1 MIKALISDSG
11 FRLRVSYA
19 LLCGICF
26 LQLLFLAVFIF
37 FTTDLIQQR
46 FEAADF
52 LRQAEVI
59 PLPATLILGGT
70 LLLYPMLLGVM
81 QLRGH
86 VREKP
91 WSALAFLLLE
101 SVICM
106 ALLRLTSF
114 AGNQIFLL
122 VAANMLTLTRDR
134 KNRGIGLIILGI
146 LFLFTNDHVVS
157 AFVPI
162 TSFERYLYPY
172 TAQSASLFQGTASA
186 LSTWVLILFLVYIL
200 FLIQDQMLE
209 SAQMRRINDELR
221 TLNHQLEE
229 MADVREKMG
238 ETRERNRLAREIHDT
253 LGHTLTGLST
263 GIDAA
268 KTLLQRDPDMAIK
281 QLDIL
286 SATAREGLKDV
297 RRSVRKLRPDA
308 LENHTLKGALETMIE
323 EFMRSSGV
331 KVSYVCHLDSLDFQ
345 PDEED
350 TIYRIVQECM
360 TNSVRHGHA
369 SRIYISFGKDQDSL
383 ILIIEDDGK
392 GCVDIQ
398 EGFGLHHMK
407 ERIAL
412 LNGNVRFYGRDGFEV
427 LVELPLRKEG
437 ERIRS
442 R

>member
-134 KNRGIGLIILGI
+134 KNRGIGLIILVI

-186 LSTWVLILFLVYIL
+186 LSTSVLILFLVYIL

-268 KTLLQRDPDMAIK
+268 KTLLQCDPDMAIK

-427 LVELPLRKEG
+427 LVELPLRKED
-437 ERIRS
+437 ERI
-442 R
+442 

>member
-134 KNRGIGLIILGI
+134 KNRGIGLIILVI

-172 TAQSASLFQGTASA
+172 TSQSASLFQGTASA
-186 LSTWVLILFLVYIL
+186 LSTSVLILFLVYIL

-268 KTLLQRDPDMAIK
+268 KTLLRRDPDMAIK

-427 LVELPLRKEG
+427 LVELPLRKED
-437 ERIRS
+437 ERI
-442 R
+442 

>member
-101 SVICM
+101 SLICM

-134 KNRGIGLIILGI
+134 KNRGIGLIILVI

-427 LVELPLRKEG
+427 LVELPLRKED
-437 ERIRS
+437 ERI
-442 R
+442 

>member
-1 MIKALISDSG
+1 MKTLIADSG
-11 FRLRVSYA
+11 LRLRIAYA

-26 LQLLFLAVFIF
+26 LQLLFLAVFF
-37 FTTDLIQQR
+37 FYTTDLIRQR
-46 FEAADF
+46 YEAADF

-70 LLLYPMLLGVM
+70 LLLYPLLLGIM

-86 VREKP
+86 VRERP

-101 SVICM
+101 SFFCL

-114 AGNQIFLL
+114 AGNQLFLL

-134 KNRGIGLIILGI
+134 KNRGIGIIILVI
-146 LFLFTNDHVVS
+146 LFLCTNYHVAS
-157 AFVPI
+157 TLVPV
-162 TSFERYLYPY
+162 TSFESYLYPY
-172 TAQSASLFQGTASA
+172 TSQTAALFQGLSA
-186 LSTWVLILFLVYIL
+186 ALAALVLILFLVYIL

-209 SAQMRRINDELR
+209 SAQMRQINDELR
-221 TLNHQLEE
+221 ILNHQLEE
-229 MADVREKMG
+229 VADVREKMG

-268 KTLLQRDPDMAIK
+268 KTLLQRDPALAMK

-286 SATAREGLKDV
+286 AATARDGLKDV

-323 EFMRSSGV
+323 EFVHSTGV
-331 KVSYVCHLDSLDFQ
+331 KVNFVCHLDSLDFQ

-350 TIYRIVQECM
+350 IIYRIVQECM

-383 ILIIEDDGK
+383 ILIIEDDGS
-392 GCVDIQ
+392 GCMDIQ

-427 LVELPLRKEG
+427 LVELPLRKEY
-437 ERIRS
+437 ERT
-442 R
+442 

>member
-1 MIKALISDSG
+1 MKALIADSG
-11 FRLRVSYA
+11 LRLRIAYA

-26 LQLLFLAVFIF
+26 LQLLFLAAFFF
-37 FTTDLIQQR
+37 FTTDLIRQHY
-46 FEAADF
+46 EAADF

-59 PLPATLILGGT
+59 PLSATLILGGT
-70 LLLYPMLLGVM
+70 LLLYPLLLVVM
-81 QLRGH
+81 QLRAH

-101 SVICM
+101 SIFCLI
-106 ALLRLTSF
+106 LLRLTSF
-114 AGNQIFLL
+114 AGNQVFLL

-134 KNRGIGLIILGI
+134 KNRGIGIIILVI
-146 LFLFTNDHVVS
+146 LFLCTNYHVVS
-157 AFVPI
+157 AFMPV
-162 TSFERYLYPY
+162 TSFESYLYPY
-172 TAQSASLFQGTASA
+172 TAQTAALFQGLSA
-186 LSTWVLILFLVYIL
+186 ALAALVLILFLVYIL

-209 SAQMRRINDELR
+209 SAQMRQINDELR
-221 TLNHQLEE
+221 ILNHQLEE

-268 KTLLQRDPDMAIK
+268 KTLLQRDPALAMK

-286 SATAREGLKDV
+286 AATARDGLKDV

-323 EFMRSSGV
+323 EFVRSTGV
-331 KVSYVCHLDSLDFQ
+331 KVNFVCHLDSLNFQ

-360 TNSVRHGHA
+360 TNSVRHGQA
-369 SRIYISFGKDQDSL
+369 SRIYITFGRDQDAL

-392 GCVDIQ
+392 GCTDIQ

-427 LVELPLRKEG
+427 LVELPLRKEY
-437 ERIRS
+437 ERT
-442 R
+442 

>member
-134 KNRGIGLIILGI
+134 KNRGIGLIILVI

-157 AFVPI
+157 AFLPI

-172 TAQSASLFQGTASA
+172 TAQSASLFQGIASA
-186 LSTWVLILFLVYIL
+186 LSTSVLILFLVYIL

-427 LVELPLRKEG
+427 LVELPLRKED
-437 ERIRS
+437 ERI
-442 R
+442 

>member
-134 KNRGIGLIILGI
+134 KNRGIGLIILVI

-186 LSTWVLILFLVYIL
+186 LSTSVLILFLVYIL

-369 SRIYISFGKDQDSL
+369 SRIYISFGKDQDFL

-427 LVELPLRKEG
+427 LVELPLRKED
-437 ERIRS
+437 ERI
-442 R
+442 

>member
-1 MIKALISDSG
+1 MKTLIADSG
-11 FRLRVSYA
+11 LRLRIAYA

-26 LQLLFLAVFIF
+26 LQLLFLAVFF
-37 FTTDLIQQR
+37 FYTTDLIRQR
-46 FEAADF
+46 YEAADF

-70 LLLYPMLLGVM
+70 LLLYPLLLGIM
-81 QLRGH
+81 KLRGH
-86 VREKP
+86 VRERP

-101 SVICM
+101 SFFCL

-114 AGNQIFLL
+114 AGNQLFLL

-134 KNRGIGLIILGI
+134 KNRGIGIIILVI
-146 LFLFTNDHVVS
+146 LFLCTNYHVAS
-157 AFVPI
+157 TLVPV
-162 TSFERYLYPY
+162 TSFESYLYPY
-172 TAQSASLFQGTASA
+172 TSQTAALFQGLSA
-186 LSTWVLILFLVYIL
+186 ALAALVLILFLVYIL

-209 SAQMRRINDELR
+209 SAQMRQINDELR
-221 TLNHQLEE
+221 LLNHQLEE
-229 MADVREKMG
+229 VADVREKVG

-268 KTLLQRDPDMAIK
+268 KTLLQRDPALAMK

-286 SATAREGLKDV
+286 AATARDGLKDV

-323 EFMRSSGV
+323 EFVHSTGV
-331 KVSYVCHLDSLDFQ
+331 KVNFVCHLDSLDFQ

-383 ILIIEDDGK
+383 ILIIEDDGS
-392 GCVDIQ
+392 GCMDIQ

-427 LVELPLRKEG
+427 LVELPLRKEY
-437 ERIRS
+437 ERT
-442 R
+442 

>member
-134 KNRGIGLIILGI
+134 KNRGIGLIILVI

-186 LSTWVLILFLVYIL
+186 LSTSVLILFLVYIL

-238 ETRERNRLAREIHDT
+238 ETRERNRLTREIHDT

-427 LVELPLRKEG
+427 LVELPLRKED
-437 ERIRS
+437 ERI
-442 R
+442 

>member
-134 KNRGIGLIILGI
+134 KNRGIGLIILVI
-146 LFLFTNDHVVS
+146 LFLFTNDHVIS
-157 AFVPI
+157 AFLPI

-186 LSTWVLILFLVYIL
+186 LSTSVLILFLVYIL

-427 LVELPLRKEG
+427 LVELPLRKED
-437 ERIRS
+437 ERI
-442 R
+442 

>member
-1 MIKALISDSG
+1 M
-11 FRLRVSYA
+11 V
-19 LLCGICF
+19 
-26 LQLLFLAVFIF
+26 
-37 FTTDLIQQR
+37 
-46 FEAADF
+46 
-52 LRQAEVI
+52 
-59 PLPATLILGGT
+59 
-70 LLLYPMLLGVM
+70 
-81 QLRGH
+81 
-86 VREKP
+86 
-91 WSALAFLLLE
+91 
-101 SVICM
+101 
-106 ALLRLTSF
+106 
-114 AGNQIFLL
+114 
-122 VAANMLTLTRDR
+122 
-134 KNRGIGLIILGI
+134 I

-407 ERIAL
+407 ERIGK
-412 LNGNVRFYGRDGFEV
+412 NGQKYGHRSAFCLETQHFPDCIHHPDWPSCVLRAGEV
-427 LVELPLRKEG
+427 FDSKTIYSFTTE
-437 ERIRS
+437 
-442 R
+442 

>member
-1 MIKALISDSG
+1 MKTLIADSG
-11 FRLRVSYA
+11 LRLRIAYA

-26 LQLLFLAVFIF
+26 LQLLFLAVFF
-37 FTTDLIQQR
+37 FYTTDLIRQR
-46 FEAADF
+46 YEAADF

-70 LLLYPMLLGVM
+70 LLLYPLLLGIM

-86 VREKP
+86 VRERP

-101 SVICM
+101 SFFCL

-134 KNRGIGLIILGI
+134 KNRGIGLIILVI
-146 LFLFTNDHVVS
+146 LFLCTNDHVVS

-186 LSTWVLILFLVYIL
+186 LSTSVLILFLVYIL

-369 SRIYISFGKDQDSL
+369 SRIYISFGKDQHSL

-427 LVELPLRKEG
+427 LVELPLRKED
-437 ERIRS
+437 ERI
-442 R
+442 

>member
-134 KNRGIGLIILGI
+134 KNRGIGLIILVI

-157 AFVPI
+157 AFLPI

-186 LSTWVLILFLVYIL
+186 LSTSVLILFLVYIL
-200 FLIQDQMLE
+200 FLIQDQMME

-427 LVELPLRKEG
+427 LVELPLRKED
-437 ERIRS
+437 ERI
-442 R
+442 

>member
-26 LQLLFLAVFIF
+26 LQLLFLALFIF

-134 KNRGIGLIILGI
+134 KNRGIGLIILVI

-186 LSTWVLILFLVYIL
+186 LSTSVLILFLVYIL

-427 LVELPLRKEG
+427 LVELPLRKED
-437 ERIRS
+437 ERI
-442 R
+442 

>member
-134 KNRGIGLIILGI
+134 KNRGIGLIILVI

-186 LSTWVLILFLVYIL
+186 LSTSVLILFLVYIL
-200 FLIQDQMLE
+200 FLIQDQMME

-427 LVELPLRKEG
+427 LVELPLRKED
-437 ERIRS
+437 ERI
-442 R
+442 

>member
-1 MIKALISDSG
+1 MKTLIADSG
-11 FRLRVSYA
+11 LRLRIAYA

-26 LQLLFLAVFIF
+26 LQLLFLAVFF
-37 FTTDLIQQR
+37 FYTTDLIR
-46 FEAADF
+46 RRYEAADF

-70 LLLYPMLLGVM
+70 LLLYPLLLGIM

-86 VREKP
+86 VRERP

-101 SVICM
+101 SFFCL

-114 AGNQIFLL
+114 AGNQLFLL

-134 KNRGIGLIILGI
+134 KNRGIGIIILVI
-146 LFLFTNDHVVS
+146 LFLCTNYHVAS
-157 AFVPI
+157 TLVPV
-162 TSFERYLYPY
+162 TSFESYLYPY
-172 TAQSASLFQGTASA
+172 TSQTAALFQGLSA
-186 LSTWVLILFLVYIL
+186 ALAALVLILFLVYIL

-209 SAQMRRINDELR
+209 SAQMRQINDELR
-221 TLNHQLEE
+221 ILNHQLEE
-229 MADVREKMG
+229 VADVREKMG

-268 KTLLQRDPDMAIK
+268 KTLLQRDPALAMK

-286 SATAREGLKDV
+286 AATARDGLKDV

-323 EFMRSSGV
+323 EFVHSTGV
-331 KVSYVCHLDSLDFQ
+331 KVNFVCHLDSLDFQ

-383 ILIIEDDGK
+383 ILIIEDDGS
-392 GCVDIQ
+392 GCMDIQ

-427 LVELPLRKEG
+427 LVELPLRKEY
-437 ERIRS
+437 ERT
-442 R
+442 

>member
-134 KNRGIGLIILGI
+134 KNRGIGLIILVI

-157 AFVPI
+157 AFLPI

-186 LSTWVLILFLVYIL
+186 LSTSVLILFLVYIL

-238 ETRERNRLAREIHDT
+238 ETRERNRLARGIHDT

-427 LVELPLRKEG
+427 LVELPLRKED
-437 ERIRS
+437 ERI
-442 R
+442 

>member
-114 AGNQIFLL
+114 VGNQIFLL

-134 KNRGIGLIILGI
+134 KNRGIGLIILVI
-146 LFLFTNDHVVS
+146 LFLCTNDHVVS

-186 LSTWVLILFLVYIL
+186 LSTSVLILFLVYIL

-268 KTLLQRDPDMAIK
+268 KTLLQRDPDMAIE

-427 LVELPLRKEG
+427 LVELPLRKED
-437 ERIRS
+437 ERI
-442 R
+442 

>member
-1 MIKALISDSG
+1 MAVIKALISDSG

-26 LQLLFLAVFIF
+26 LPLLFLAVFIF

-134 KNRGIGLIILGI
+134 KNRGIGLIILVI

-186 LSTWVLILFLVYIL
+186 LSTSVLILFLVYIL

-427 LVELPLRKEG
+427 LVELPLRKED
-437 ERIRS
+437 ERI
-442 R
+442 

>member
-134 KNRGIGLIILGI
+134 KNRGIGLIILVI

-186 LSTWVLILFLVYIL
+186 LSTSVLILFLVYIL

-412 LNGNVRFYGRDGFEV
+412 LNGNVRFYGRAGFEV
-427 LVELPLRKEG
+427 LVELPLRKED
-437 ERIRS
+437 ERI
-442 R
+442 

>member
-1 MIKALISDSG
+1 MIIALISDSG

-134 KNRGIGLIILGI
+134 KNRGIGLIILVI
-146 LFLFTNDHVVS
+146 LFLCTNDHVVS

-186 LSTWVLILFLVYIL
+186 LSTSVLILFLVYIL

-369 SRIYISFGKDQDSL
+369 SCIYISFGKDQDSL

-412 LNGNVRFYGRDGFEV
+412 
-427 LVELPLRKEG
+427 
-437 ERIRS
+437 
-442 R
+442 

>member
-1 MIKALISDSG
+1 MKTLIADSG
-11 FRLRVSYA
+11 LRLRIAYA

-26 LQLLFLAVFIF
+26 LQLLFLAVFF
-37 FTTDLIQQR
+37 FYTTDLIRQR
-46 FEAADF
+46 YEAADF

-70 LLLYPMLLGVM
+70 LLLYPLLLGIM

-86 VREKP
+86 VRERP

-101 SVICM
+101 SFFCL

-114 AGNQIFLL
+114 AGNQLFLL

-134 KNRGIGLIILGI
+134 KNRGIGIIILVI
-146 LFLFTNDHVVS
+146 LFLCTNYHVAS
-157 AFVPI
+157 TLVPV
-162 TSFERYLYPY
+162 TSFESYLYPY
-172 TAQSASLFQGTASA
+172 TSQTAALFQGLSA
-186 LSTWVLILFLVYIL
+186 ALAALVLILFLVYIL

-209 SAQMRRINDELR
+209 SAQMRQINDELR
-221 TLNHQLEE
+221 ILNHQLEE
-229 MADVREKMG
+229 VADVREKMG

-268 KTLLQRDPDMAIK
+268 KTLLQRDPALAMK

-286 SATAREGLKDV
+286 AATARDGLKDV

-323 EFMRSSGV
+323 EFVHSTGV
-331 KVSYVCHLDSLDFQ
+331 KVNFVCHLDSLDFQ

-369 SRIYISFGKDQDSL
+369 SRIYISFGKDQHSL
-383 ILIIEDDGK
+383 ILIIEDDGS
-392 GCVDIQ
+392 GCMDIQ

-427 LVELPLRKEG
+427 LVELPLRKEY
-437 ERIRS
+437 ERT
-442 R
+442 

>member
-134 KNRGIGLIILGI
+134 KNRGIGLIILVI

-186 LSTWVLILFLVYIL
+186 LSTSVLILFLVYIL

-286 SATAREGLKDV
+286 SATARVGLKDV
-297 RRSVRKLRPDA
+297 RRSLRKLRPDA

-427 LVELPLRKEG
+427 LVELPLRKED
-437 ERIRS
+437 ERI
-442 R
+442 

>member
-134 KNRGIGLIILGI
+134 KNRGIGLIILVI
-146 LFLFTNDHVVS
+146 LFLCTNDHVVS

-186 LSTWVLILFLVYIL
+186 LSTSVLILFLVYIL

-281 QLDIL
+281 QQDIL

-427 LVELPLRKEG
+427 LVELPLRKED
-437 ERIRS
+437 ERI
-442 R
+442 

>member
-1 MIKALISDSG
+1 VIKALISDSG

-134 KNRGIGLIILGI
+134 KNRGIGLIILVI

-186 LSTWVLILFLVYIL
+186 LSTSVLILFLVYIL

-427 LVELPLRKEG
+427 LVELPLRKED
-437 ERIRS
+437 ERI
-442 R
+442 

>member
-1 MIKALISDSG
+1 MKTLIADSG
-11 FRLRVSYA
+11 LRLRIAYA

-26 LQLLFLAVFIF
+26 LQLLFLAVFF
-37 FTTDLIQQR
+37 FYTTDLIRQR
-46 FEAADF
+46 YEAADF

-70 LLLYPMLLGVM
+70 LLLYPLLLGIM

-86 VREKP
+86 VRERP

-101 SVICM
+101 SFFCL

-114 AGNQIFLL
+114 AGNQLFLL

-134 KNRGIGLIILGI
+134 KNRGIGIIILVI
-146 LFLFTNDHVVS
+146 LFLCTNYHVAS
-157 AFVPI
+157 TLVPV
-162 TSFERYLYPY
+162 TSFESYLYPY
-172 TAQSASLFQGTASA
+172 TSQTAALFQGLSA
-186 LSTWVLILFLVYIL
+186 ALAALVLILFLVYIL

-209 SAQMRRINDELR
+209 SAQMRQINDELR
-221 TLNHQLEE
+221 ILNHQLEE
-229 MADVREKMG
+229 VADVREKMG

-268 KTLLQRDPDMAIK
+268 KTLLQRDPALAMK

-286 SATAREGLKDV
+286 AATARDGLKDV

-323 EFMRSSGV
+323 EFVHSTGV
-331 KVSYVCHLDSLDFQ
+331 KVNFVCHLDSLDFQ

-427 LVELPLRKEG
+427 LVELPLRKED
-437 ERIRS
+437 ERI
-442 R
+442 

>member
-1 MIKALISDSG
+1 MIKVLISDSG

-134 KNRGIGLIILGI
+134 KNRGIGLIILVI
-146 LFLFTNDHVVS
+146 LFLCTNDHVVS

-186 LSTWVLILFLVYIL
+186 LSTSVLILFLVYIL

-427 LVELPLRKEG
+427 LVELPLRKED
-437 ERIRS
+437 ERI
-442 R
+442 

>member
-134 KNRGIGLIILGI
+134 KNRGIGLIILVI

-186 LSTWVLILFLVYIL
+186 LSTSVLILFLVYIL

-369 SRIYISFGKDQDSL
+369 SRIYISFGKDQDYL

-427 LVELPLRKEG
+427 LVELPLRKED
-437 ERIRS
+437 ERI
-442 R
+442 

>member
-134 KNRGIGLIILGI
+134 KNRGIGLIILVI

-383 ILIIEDDGK
+383 ILIIEDNGK

-427 LVELPLRKEG
+427 LVELPLRKED
-437 ERIRS
+437 ERI
-442 R
+442 

>member
-52 LRQAEVI
+52 LRQAEAI

-134 KNRGIGLIILGI
+134 KNRGIGLIILVI

-186 LSTWVLILFLVYIL
+186 LSTSVLILFLVYIL

-427 LVELPLRKEG
+427 LVELPLRKED
-437 ERIRS
+437 ERI
-442 R
+442 

>member
-134 KNRGIGLIILGI
+134 KNRGIGLIILVI

-172 TAQSASLFQGTASA
+172 TAQSSLFQGTASA

-427 LVELPLRKEG
+427 LVELPLRKED
-437 ERIRS
+437 ERI
-442 R
+442 

>member
-134 KNRGIGLIILGI
+134 KNRGIGLIILVI
-146 LFLFTNDHVVS
+146 LFLCTNDHVVS

-427 LVELPLRKEG
+427 LVELPLRKED
-437 ERIRS
+437 ERI
-442 R
+442 

>member
-134 KNRGIGLIILGI
+134 KNRGIGLIILVI

-186 LSTWVLILFLVYIL
+186 LSTSVLILFLVYIL

-297 RRSVRKLRPDA
+297 RRPVRKLRPDA

-427 LVELPLRKEG
+427 LVELPLRKED
-437 ERIRS
+437 ERI
-442 R
+442 

>member
-134 KNRGIGLIILGI
+134 KNRGIGLIILVI

-360 TNSVRHGHA
+360 TNSVRHGQA

-427 LVELPLRKEG
+427 LVELPLRKED
-437 ERIRS
+437 ERI
-442 R
+442 

>member
-134 KNRGIGLIILGI
+134 KNRGIGLIILVI

-186 LSTWVLILFLVYIL
+186 LSTSVLILFLVYIL

-369 SRIYISFGKDQDSL
+369 SRIYISFGKDQHSL

-427 LVELPLRKEG
+427 LVELPLRKED
-437 ERIRS
+437 ERI
-442 R
+442 

>member
-81 QLRGH
+81 QLHGH

-134 KNRGIGLIILGI
+134 KNRGIGLIILVI
-146 LFLFTNDHVVS
+146 LFLCTNDHVVS

-186 LSTWVLILFLVYIL
+186 LSTSVLILFLVYIL

-427 LVELPLRKEG
+427 LVELPLRKED
-437 ERIRS
+437 ERI
-442 R
+442 

>member
-114 AGNQIFLL
+114 AGNQLFLL

-134 KNRGIGLIILGI
+134 KNRGIGLIILVI
-146 LFLFTNDHVVS
+146 LFLCTNDHVVS

-186 LSTWVLILFLVYIL
+186 LSTSVLILFLVYIL

-427 LVELPLRKEG
+427 LVELPLRKED
-437 ERIRS
+437 ERI
-442 R
+442 

>member
-91 WSALAFLLLE
+91 WSALVFLLLE

-134 KNRGIGLIILGI
+134 KNRGIGLIILVI
-146 LFLFTNDHVVS
+146 LFLCTNDHVVS

-186 LSTWVLILFLVYIL
+186 LSTSVLILFLVYIL

-427 LVELPLRKEG
+427 LVELPLRKEDG
-437 ERIRS
+437 RI
-442 R
+442 

>member
-134 KNRGIGLIILGI
+134 KNRGIGLIILVI
-146 LFLFTNDHVVS
+146 LFLFTNDHIVS

-186 LSTWVLILFLVYIL
+186 LSTSVLILFLVYIL

-427 LVELPLRKEG
+427 LVELPLRKED
-437 ERIRS
+437 ERI
-442 R
+442 